1 MSIPSIY
8 PVQLR
13 GGHLALREIRVE
25 DAEAAFVW
33 GADPEYFRFLP
44 FDPVVS
50 MDQERAF
57 VEEVIRLANATPR
70 LDYHLAVTIA
80 ATDELVGLVDL
91 RITSVRHR
99 SAELGFGLGKEAR
112 GHGYATQ
119 AARLL
124 MEFGFSALGLHRI
137 HAGHHPD
144 NAASSRVL
152 ERLGMT
158 REGHLRENLLDHGR
172 WRDSVVY
179 SVLEHEWRADAEA
192 E

>member
-1 MSIPSIY
+1 MSLPSIY
-8 PVQLR
+8 PVQLS
-13 GGHLALREIRVE
+13 GGHLALREIRAE

-33 GADPEYFRFLP
+33 GSDREYFRFLP
-44 FDPVVS
+44 FEPVVS

-57 VEEVIRLANATPR
+57 VEEVIRVANAKPR

-99 SAELGFGLGKEAR
+99 SAELGFGLCRHAR

-137 HAGHHPD
+137 HACHHPD
-144 NAASSRVL
+144 NVASSSVL

-179 SVLEHEWRADAEA
+179 SVLEHEWRADVEP

>member
-1 MSIPSIY
+1 MNVVSPEY
-8 PVQLR
+8 LPRAAQR
-13 GGHLALREIRVE
+13 WTPDTREIRAE

-33 GADPEYFRFLP
+33 GSDPEHFRFLP

-57 VEEVIRLANATPR
+57 VEEVIRIADATPR
-70 LDYHLAVTIA
+70 LDYLLAVTIA
-80 ATDELVGLVDL
+80 ATDEPVGVVDL

-99 SAELGFGLGKEAR
+99 SAELGFGLCRHAR

-119 AARLL
+119 AAPLL

-144 NAASSRVL
+144 NVASFPGPGASR
-152 ERLGMT
+152 
-158 REGHLRENLLDHGR
+158 H
-172 WRDSVVY
+172 DS
-179 SVLEHEWRADAEA
+179 
-192 E
+192 